1 MWTRGELKERARYAL
16 RQNYWKI
23 LLVSLLMSLLVG
35 GGFAPFGGG
44 GSTDTVQ
51 EKIEELDTRNL
62 GADGAYSIDTKEKRI
77 EKRIEQLDKFVD
89 EDLPFIIIAL
99 ILFMVIFFII
109 FVLIVLVQTFL
120 INPFTVGAKRFF
132 SHSIVQK
139 AEVKEIAYAYDH
151 SYKNIVKTLFL
162 KDMYIF
168 LWTLLFIIPG
178 IVKRYEYQMI
188 PYLLG
193 EHPEMSSEAAFAT
206 SRRLMQG
213 NKWKAFVLDLSFIG
227 WFILSAFT
235 AGLLSIFYVMPYY
248 YLTKAALYRE
258 LMGYDKVQPTVY
270 QAQGKKTAMYME
282 TVEIAEGT
290 YRQEEA
296 ADGHTEE

>member
-35 GGFAPFGGG
+35 GGFGAFGS
-44 GSTDTVQ
+44 GSSRDAVQ
-51 EKIEELDTRNL
+51 EEVLEKFDTGALD
-62 GADGAYSIDTKEKRI
+62 ADGAGSIDTEEKRM
-77 EKRIEQLDKFVD
+77 EKLDRFVD
-89 EDLPFIIIAL
+89 ENLPAL
-99 ILFMVIFFII
+99 IIFLFLFMVIFFII
-109 FVLIVLVQTFL
+109 FVLIVLMQTFL

-151 SYKNIVKTLFL
+151 SYKNVVKTLFL
-162 KDMYIF
+162 KDMYSF

-178 IVKRYEYQMI
+178 IVKHYEYQMI

-193 EHPEMSSEAAFAT
+193 EHPEMSSEMAFAK
-206 SRRLMQG
+206 SKLLMQG

-227 WFILSAFT
+227 WFILSTFT
-235 AGLLSIFYVMPYY
+235 AGLLSVFYVMPYR
-248 YLTKAALYRE
+248 YLTEAALYRE
-258 LMGYDKVQPTVY
+258 LMGYDKAQPVAY
-270 QAQGKKTAMYME
+270 QVQGKKAVMSVE
-282 TVEIAEGT
+282 TVEIPEGT
-290 YRQEEA
+290 NRQEA
-296 ADGHTEE
+296 ADGDAEE